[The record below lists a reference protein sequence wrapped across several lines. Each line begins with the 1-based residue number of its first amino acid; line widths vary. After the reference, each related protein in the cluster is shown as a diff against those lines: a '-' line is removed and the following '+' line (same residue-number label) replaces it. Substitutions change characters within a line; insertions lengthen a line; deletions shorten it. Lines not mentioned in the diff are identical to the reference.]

1 MRACTC
7 ERPAAAAAQRGPR
20 PAYPGRPCRRGRCP
34 ERGAPGAQVRLQA
47 LRQELAAAQEVVA
60 QLRRMV
66 ADAEAEARA

>member
-1 MRACTC
+1 M
-7 ERPAAAAAQRGPR
+7 
-20 PAYPGRPCRRGRCP
+20 
-34 ERGAPGAQVRLQA
+34 RLQA